1 MLPLFKLIHCHHST
15 PMLENR
21 QPSSLASSLN
31 LPGLVS
37 LDAFEN
43 LFFCDQYPILIIF
56 RNQLRDF
63 PS

>member
-43 LFFCDQYPILIIF
+43 LFFVINTRSSSYFGI
-56 RNQLRDF
+56 N
-63 PS
+63 